1 VISPSRI
8 AAVAGNTV
16 REAIRNRVLYTLV
29 AFALVMI
36 SSSVML
42 SNLSYVEQGRILQ
55 DLAFAAARLFG
66 VVIAIAV
73 GVNLIYK
80 EVERRTIYT
89 VLAKPISRSEFL
101 LGKYLGLVATI
112 WMMVVIMGIAFAAV
126 SLLDQRALGWSHLA
140 AMGLLAVELA
150 VVVALATFFS
160 AFTTPML
167 AALFTT
173 GIWIAGNLTRD
184 LVALAAQTHVEGI
197 VRIAGAL
204 YQVLPDLTLFNLALK
219 ASHGLPI
226 QPGPEVALPL
236 GYAAAYVGVV
246 LMLASVIFARR
257 DFR

>member
-1 VISPSRI
+1 MGSLTRI
-8 AAVAGNTV
+8 FAVAGTTV
-16 REAIRNRVLYTLV
+16 REAVRNRVLYTLV
-29 AFALVMI
+29 AFALIMI
-36 SSSVML
+36 SSSVLL

-55 DLAFAAARLFG
+55 DLAFASARLFG

-73 GVNLIYK
+73 GINLIYK

-112 WMMVVIMGIAFAAV
+112 WMQVVVMALAFAAV
-126 SLLDQRALGWSHLA
+126 SLLGGTPLGWSHVA
-140 AMGLLAVELA
+140 AFGLLAMELA
-150 VVVALATFFS
+150 LVVAVATFFS

-173 GIWIAGNLTRD
+173 GIWVAGNLTRD
-184 LVALAAQTHVEGI
+184 LLELAHQTAVPSIVGVA
-197 VRIAGAL
+197 RAL
-204 YQVLPDLTLFNLALK
+204 HEVLPDIASFNLSLK

-226 QPGPEVALPL
+226 DPRVEVLLPL
-236 GYAAAYVGVV
+236 AYGAAYVAAV
-246 LMLASVIFARR
+246 LLLASLVFRRR

>member
-1 VISPSRI
+1 MISPTRI
-8 AAVAGNTV
+8 GAVAGNTL
-16 REAIRNRVLYTLV
+16 REAVRNRVLYTLV

-36 SSSVML
+36 ASSIML

-89 VLAKPISRSEFL
+89 ILAKPISRSEFL
-101 LGKYLGLVATI
+101 VGKYLGLVATI
-112 WMMVVIMGIAFAAV
+112 WIMVVIMGLAFAAV
-126 SLLDQRALGWSHLA
+126 SLIDERPLGWSHVA
-140 AMGLLAVELA
+140 ALGLLGVELA
-150 VVVALATFFS
+150 VVVAVATLFS

-173 GIWIAGNLTRD
+173 GIWVAGNLTRD
-184 LVALAAQTHVEGI
+184 LVELAQQTGVEGI
-197 VRIAGAL
+197 QGVARVL
-204 YQVLPDLTLFNLALK
+204 YQVLPDLALFNLSLK

-226 QPGPEVALPL
+226 APGPEVALPL
-236 GYAAAYVGVV
+236 AYGVAYVAALLV
-246 LMLASVIFARR
+246 LASLIFARR

>member
-1 VISPSRI
+1 MMSPTRV

-29 AFALVMI
+29 AFAVLMI
-36 SSSVML
+36 SSSIVL

-55 DLAFAAARLFG
+55 DLAFAAARIFG

-73 GVNLIYK
+73 GINLIHR
-80 EVERRTIYT
+80 EVDRRTIYT
-89 VLAKPISRSEFL
+89 ILAKPISRSQFL

-112 WMMVVIMGIAFAAV
+112 WLQVLIMGVAFVAV
-126 SLLDQRALGWSHLA
+126 SLVDGTPVGWGHGAALG
-140 AMGLLAVELA
+140 LLGMELA
-150 VVVALATFFS
+150 VVVAVATLFS

-184 LVALAAQTHVEGI
+184 LERLAQQTRVDEIISVARVLH
-197 VRIAGAL
+197 R
-204 YQVLPDLTLFNLALK
+204 VLPDLTMFNLSLK
-219 ASHGLPI
+219 ASHGLAI
-226 QPGPEVALPL
+226 APGPEVWLPVAY
-236 GYAAAYVGVV
+236 GAAYAAV
-246 LMLASVIFARR
+246 LLLLASVIFQRR